1 MKSIALAV
9 LVAAIPSAFA
19 ADNTYSH
26 RYGTSEALSVP
37 KVACGNGGCLSSDP
51 YAWLGEVRLGEV
63 RSGEVLM
70 VRAIRLKSD
79 KKVNAG
85 SAIGAAVGYG
95 AARKVNGDYRNAARV
110 ASGVIGG
117 VAGTAIQNG
126 FSGRRAVEIYVR
138 DVSDKRQRIIA
149 IVQDADVDVR
159 EGDQVFLVGKGSK
172 TRVVP
177 IPRSTM
183 TSVSGGEGL
192 PKVACGWGG
201 CSNSNAEDGPWNG
214 TTRSSL
220 GQDSCGLMCPDGYE
234 VAPGCL
240 CTRIAPLTRG
250 QQ

>member
-1 MKSIALAV
+1 LKTIVLAIALAA
-9 LVAAIPSAFA
+9 LVPPAFA
-19 ADNTYSH
+19 ADNTSSR
-26 RYGTSEALSVP
+26 RYGTSEALSVQD
-37 KVACGNGGCLSSDP
+37 A
-51 YAWLGEVRLGEV
+51 RL
-63 RSGEVLM
+63 GEVLM
-70 VRAIRLKSD
+70 VRAVQLKSD

-95 AARKVNGDYRNAARV
+95 AARKVDGNYRNAARV
-110 ASGVIGG
+110 AAGVIGG

-138 DVSDKRQRIIA
+138 DVSDKRQRVIA

-201 CSNSNAEDGPWNG
+201 CSNSNSEDGPWNG

-220 GQDSCGLMCPDGYE
+220 GHDSCGLMCPDGYE
-234 VAPGCL
+234 LAQGCS
-240 CTRIAPLTRG
+240 CVKAGR
-250 QQ
+250 

>member
-1 MKSIALAV
+1 MKSIALAIALAA
-9 LVAAIPSAFA
+9 LVPSAFA
-19 ADNTYSH
+19 ADNTSSR
-26 RYGTSEALSVP
+26 RYGTSEALSVQD
-37 KVACGNGGCLSSDP
+37 A
-51 YAWLGEVRLGEV
+51 RL
-63 RSGEVLM
+63 GEVLM
-70 VRAIRLKSD
+70 VRPVQLKSD

-95 AARKVNGDYRNAARV
+95 ASRKVDGDYRNAARV
-110 ASGVIGG
+110 AAGVIGG

-177 IPRSTM
+177 IPPPTLVGSIP
-183 TSVSGGEGL
+183 SVSGESKL
-192 PKVACGWGG
+192 PSAACGRGG
-201 CSNSNAEDGPWNG
+201 CTNSNAEDGTWNG
-214 TTRSSL
+214 TSRSSR
-220 GQDSCGLMCPDGYE
+220 GQDTCGLMCPDGYE

-240 CTRIAPLTRG
+240 CTRISPLTRG